1 MLHNLVFK
9 KLKFSLFSD
18 NSTIPF
24 MEMTKTLGSAIIVI
38 PLIAILESVAIAKA
52 FGKHFIS
59 TIYNSFYIHFS
70 YLSVCLQPIN
80 VKTTQPTRSQVWMEI
95 FMTQWMEGQWIAKL
109 FLGKIIF
116 FIHQRNKSAKG
127 IEILPQTQIFWSQF
141 LCNLMV
147 QTFDISNLYYFIY
160 KYE

>member
-1 MLHNLVFK
+1 MKMLKYLMKLLILRKMSILSFVKTNKCYTILYFK

-59 TIYNSFYIHFS
+59 TIYNSFS
-70 YLSVCLQPIN
+70 YSFLLYVCVCLF
-80 VKTTQPTRSQVWMEI
+80 V
-95 FMTQWMEGQWIAKL
+95 
-109 FLGKIIF
+109 
-116 FIHQRNKSAKG
+116 
-127 IEILPQTQIFWSQF
+127 
-141 LCNLMV
+141 CNR
-147 QTFDISNLYYFIY
+147 
-160 KYE
+160 